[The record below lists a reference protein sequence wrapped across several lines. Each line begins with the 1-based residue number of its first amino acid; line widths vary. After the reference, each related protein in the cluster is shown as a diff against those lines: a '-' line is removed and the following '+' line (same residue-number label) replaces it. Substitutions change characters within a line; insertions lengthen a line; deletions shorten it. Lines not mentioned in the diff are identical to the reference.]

1 MTETA
6 VIQPDKTIAVIGNGP
21 VGVFFCSELL
31 RRTPSATIH
40 LFGDEPFVPYN
51 RVALSQLLHGEKSP
65 AELTLALPESPGLH
79 THWHTEITQLDLA
92 GKQLTTNQ
100 GEQFRFDELVL
111 ATGSR
116 AHIPNLPGI
125 QMTGVYSFRNM
136 KDAQSLYSRRISSRH
151 TIVLGGGLLG
161 IETARAMR
169 RQGTEVTLIHHSA
182 WLMNRQLDEGT
193 AAYLKA
199 ELESSGITVML
210 NSAIL
215 AVDGAHRM
223 NGVLLRD
230 GSKLDA
236 DTLIVSTGIR
246 PNIELARQA
255 DIAVS
260 RGIRIDERL
269 QTSAEHVYAI
279 GECAEVNGEV
289 YGLVAPGFEQA
300 SVLAARLGGDINKV
314 YAQQA
319 LATRLK
325 VLDKG
330 VSSIGDIGL
339 RHDTTDSQFIT
350 HEKNGH
356 YRTLRFERGRLKG
369 AAAFG
374 DWPDQERLREVIANG
389 EQLNPLQTLKFRL
402 TGSIWP
408 EDERIQDHHIICNC
422 RQISAGSLR
431 ACCAEGKAPSSTGA
445 GTVCGSCV
453 PLLQQFDPANTTTAV
468 EAKGTPALAIFSL
481 VALGLIL
488 LFQFVSPFGGP
499 TQYAPDSISSW
510 WTDSDKRQ
518 ITGFTLLGLTVVSL
532 LLSARKRISAI
543 KLMSFATWRWAH
555 VILTTLVLAILF
567 FHTGVS
573 EFQGINAWLIYSF
586 WGTALLGVASSLLT
600 HRESSEP
607 SVSSKRHKRWF
618 VFAHIVAFWPLPALL
633 SFHVLSVY
641 WF

>member
-1 MTETA
+1 MAEQANDIST
-6 VIQPDKTIAVIGNGP
+6 KTIAVIGNGP
-21 VGVFFCSELL
+21 VGVFFCDELL
-31 RRTPSATIH
+31 RRTPATVIH

-65 AELTLALPESPGLH
+65 SELTLALPDAPGLH
-79 THWHTEITQLDLA
+79 THWHTEITSLDLDS
-92 GKQLTTNQ
+92 KQLSTNR
-100 GEQFRFDELVL
+100 GEVFQFDELVM

-169 RQGTEVTLIHHSA
+169 RQGTDVTLVHHSA
-182 WLMNRQLDEGT
+182 WLMNRQLDPGT
-193 AAYLKA
+193 ADYLKQ
-199 ELESSGITVML
+199 ELESSGINVML
-210 NSAIL
+210 NTAIL

-230 GSKLDA
+230 GTKLNA

-246 PNIELARQA
+246 PNIELARNA
-255 DIAVS
+255 GISVS
-260 RGIRIDERL
+260 RGIRINETL
-269 QTSAEHVYAI
+269 QTNVDHVYAI
-279 GECAEVNGEV
+279 GECAEVNGEI

-300 SVLAARLGGDINKV
+300 SILAARLSGETQKA

-330 VSSIGDIGL
+330 VSSLGEIGM
-339 RHDTTDSQFIT
+339 RYDTTDSQFIT
-350 HEKNGH
+350 HEKDGH
-356 YRTLRFERGRLKG
+356 YRTLRFERGKLRG

-374 DWPDQERLREVIANG
+374 DWPDQERLRELISKG

-402 TGSIWP
+402 TGSIWS

-422 RQISAGSLR
+422 RQVSAGMLK
-431 ACCAEGKAPSSTGA
+431 ACCSEGKPPSSTGA
-445 GTVCGSCV
+445 GSVCGSCV
-453 PLLQQFDPANTTTAV
+453 PLLQQFDPDANQHPI
-468 EAKGTPALAIFSL
+468 EANGTPALAVFSL
-481 VALGLIL
+481 LALGLIV
-488 LFQFVSPFGGP
+488 LFQFMSPFGGP
-499 TQYAPDSISSW
+499 NEYLPDQISSW
-510 WTDSDKRQ
+510 WTESDKRQ
-518 ITGFTLLGLTVVSL
+518 ITGFTLLGLTAFSL

-543 KLMSFATWRWAH
+543 KLMSFSTWRWAH
-555 VILTTLVLAILF
+555 VVLTTLVLAILF

-586 WGTALLGVASSLLT
+586 WTTALLGVASSLLT
-600 HRESSEP
+600 HRESAEP
-607 SVSSKRHKRWF
+607 SVSRKRHKRWF
-618 VFAHIVAFWPLPALL
+618 VFAHIIAFWPLPALL
-633 SFHVLSVY
+633 SFHILSVY